1 MEVTQMKKFLSKM
14 LLILAL
20 ICICNTNVE
29 YADSDFIIPRN
40 DIHIDHNAND

>member
-29 YADSDFIIPRN
+29 YADSDFIIPRS
-40 DIHIDHNAND
+40 DICIDLDPNK

>member
-14 LLILAL
+14 LLILTL
-20 ICICNTNVE
+20 ICISNTNVE
-29 YADSDFIIPRN
+29 YADSDFIIPQN